1 MSEEFRIIGKSLPR
15 FDGPVKVA
23 GEVKFLEDIEIPGCW
38 LGGVIRSDVPRGV
51 VRKIETLPAFAE
63 TGAVLVTAEDIPGE
77 NYVAIVRSDY
87 PALAAPAVNYATQAV
102 ALVAAPDAESITVST
117 IITPS
122 AAICGRVSRRPTWW
136 WRENGRRGCR
146 SRCTL
151 RRRAWRPGAQA
162 TASSFSV
169 RCSVPSTW

>member
-38 LGGVIRSDVPRGV
+38 LGGVVRSEVPRGV

-102 ALVAAPDAESITVST
+102 ALVAAPDAESLKRAMAAVVVEIEPLPPIFTVEE
-117 IITPS
+117 S
-122 AAICGRVSRRPTWW
+122 AARK
-136 WRENGRRGCR
+136 
-146 SRCTL
+146 
-151 RRRAWRPGAQA
+151 
-162 TASSFSV
+162 
-169 RCSVPSTW
+169 